1 VIIGDKEEMLVKRT
15 NFSFVVLM
23 LILLLDVSGSVAQ
36 EYEDVV
42 YLKNGGVR
50 RGLILEQIPG
60 ESIKLKTSYG
70 EVFVIEMLDITKILK
85 EEKKLTKKITYG
97 SEERSKSKLESWYA
111 YWALGVS
118 RTKYSDSELNDA
130 MDWVETIP
138 GVSRTRLSL
147 DMLGFYWPR
156 NSNALVGVV
165 VNGATDHLDY
175 DGWEG
180 YSRLNMYNYS
190 VSALYFSEIIGKG
203 IFYRADIG
211 RAAIEFDSDSERI
224 NFDAGFGFLLGGGYA
239 HPITEGTR
247 ITANVNYAVRE
258 IEGESCNTLGVSLGG
273 IF

>member
-1 VIIGDKEEMLVKRT
+1 MKHT
-15 NFSFVVLM
+15 NLSFVVLM

-42 YLKNGGVR
+42 YLNNGGVR

-85 EEKKLTKKITYG
+85 EEKKLTKRITYG
-97 SEERSKSKLESWYA
+97 SNERSKSKLESWYA

-118 RTKYSDSELNDA
+118 RTKYSASGVNDA
-130 MDWVETIP
+130 MDWAETIP

-165 VNGATDHLDY
+165 FNGATDHLDF
-175 DGWEG
+175 DGSEDIL
-180 YSRLNMYNYS
+180 RLNMYNYS

-203 IFYRADIG
+203 VFYRVDIG
-211 RAAIEFDSDSERI
+211 RAAFEFDSERI
-224 NFDAGFGFLLGGGYA
+224 NFSDDAGFGFLLGGGYA

-247 ITANVNYAVRE
+247 ITANVNYVVRE
-258 IEGESCNTLGVSLGG
+258 IEGESYNTLGVSLGG

>member
-1 VIIGDKEEMLVKRT
+1 MKRT
-15 NFSFVVLM
+15 NLNFVVLM

-50 RGLILEQIPG
+50 RGLIFEQIPG

-70 EVFVIEMLDITKILK
+70 EIFVIEMLDISKIVK
-85 EEKKLTKKITYG
+85 EEKKLTKRIIYG

-118 RTKYSDSELNDA
+118 RTKFSDSELNDM
-130 MDWVETIP
+130 MDLLEAFP

-147 DMLGFYWPR
+147 DMLGFYWPT
-156 NSNALVGVV
+156 NPNTVVGVV
-165 VNGATDHLDY
+165 VNGATDHIDDSEAYL
-175 DGWEG
+175 
-180 YSRLNMYNYS
+180 RLNVYTYS
-190 VSALYFSEIIGKG
+190 VSALYFPEIIGRG

-211 RAAIEFDSDSERI
+211 PAVSGIEGYVPGFFSEEVTSDT
-224 NFDAGFGFLLGGGYA
+224 GFGFLLGGGYA

-247 ITANVNYAVRE
+247 ITANVNYAIRK
-258 IEGESCNTLGVSLGG
+258 IEGDSWNTLGISIGG